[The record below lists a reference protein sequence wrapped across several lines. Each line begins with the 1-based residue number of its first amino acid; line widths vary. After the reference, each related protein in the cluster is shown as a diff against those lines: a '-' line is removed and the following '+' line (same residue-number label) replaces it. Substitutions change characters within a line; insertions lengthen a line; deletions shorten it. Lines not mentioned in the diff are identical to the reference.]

1 MHILA
6 AVVVSTVQHLDQ
18 VCLGTMTMGSMSD
31 ESTAVEIL
39 DRYVELGGNFIDT
52 AEMYPVP
59 CEKRSTP
66 PPPPPPKKGSTRTTH
81 PNHSPEPLT
90 LTTEH

>member
-66 PPPPPPKKGSTRTTH
+66 PPPPPQKKRVN

-90 LTTEH
+90 RTTHPDH